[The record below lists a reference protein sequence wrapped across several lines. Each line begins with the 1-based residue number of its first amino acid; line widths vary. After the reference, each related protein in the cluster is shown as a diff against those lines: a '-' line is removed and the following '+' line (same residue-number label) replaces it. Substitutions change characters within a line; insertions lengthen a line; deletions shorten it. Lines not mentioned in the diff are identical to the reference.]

1 MKNIVHH
8 AHGKENVSTER
19 STHVYRCRCR
29 FEENGWGSLGGE
41 GVIPGYRMKS
51 KQNFRST
58 YSYNVFPVSEY
69 REIIPTNEG
78 ALYI

>member
-8 AHGKENVSTER
+8 AHGKENFSTER

-29 FEENGWGSLGGE
+29 FEENGWGSLGGGE
-41 GVIPGYRMKS
+41 RGLSQGTEWN
-51 KQNFRST
+51 QNRIFRST

-69 REIIPTNEG
+69 REIIPTNED
-78 ALYI
+78 AT

>member
-1 MKNIVHH
+1 MLMAKKMFLLRDLHMYIDV
-8 AHGKENVSTER
+8 GVGLKKMGGE
-19 STHVYRCRCR
+19 
-29 FEENGWGSLGGE
+29 FLGGE

-51 KQNFRST
+51 KRILRLT

-78 ALYI
+78 AM

>member
-19 STHVYRCRCR
+19 STHLYRCRCR
-29 FEENGWGSLGGE
+29 FEENGWGSLGGGGE

-51 KQNFRST
+51 KRIFRLT
-58 YSYNVFPVSEY
+58 YNVFPVSEY
-69 REIIPTNEG
+69 REIIPTNED
-78 ALYI
+78 AT